1 MRFSE
6 RMGYRQVKNAIQVD
20 SMDASLRSGLWNV
33 FQPFFVKSLSDGT
46 GEHIRLARAE
56 MRETW
61 DEFFKLPI
69 DDAPQHTYDAIP
81 LLKRLFLDGDYVNI
95 YDLVDFCVQKFS
107 QFHSGLE
114 AAFNKVLEREVSGFR
129 FVGGLL
135 SPITNEY
142 ELDAIEEGLAVG
154 GRFSGAASHLQT
166 ALKLL
171 SDRSAPDYPN
181 SVKES
186 ISAVESAARVLTNKP
201 KATLG
206 DLLPVLEQ
214 SGHIHPAQKDAFIKL
229 YGYTSDEGGIRHA
242 MLDKTR
248 VDFPDAKYMLAVCA
262 AFIVYLELVSK

>member
-6 RMGYRQVKNAIQVD
+6 RIGYRQLKTAIQVD
-20 SMDASLRSGLWNV
+20 SMDGALRSGLWNV
-33 FQPFFVKSLSDGT
+33 FQQFFVQTLSEAVK
-46 GEHIRLARAE
+46 EHRNARTE

-61 DEFFKLPI
+61 DEFFKRPT
-69 DDAPQHTYDAIP
+69 DEAPQYIWEAIRS
-81 LLKRLFLDGDYVNI
+81 LKPMFLNDNYVDI
-95 YDLVDFCVQKFS
+95 YDLVDFCVQRFS

-114 AAFNKVLEREVSGFR
+114 AEFNKVLEREVSGFR

-135 SPITNEY
+135 SPITDEY
-142 ELDAIEEGLAVG
+142 ELETIEEGLAVG

-171 SDRSAPDYPN
+171 SDRSEPDYRN

-186 ISAVESAARVLTNKP
+186 ISAVESAAKVLTGKP

-214 SGHIHPAQKDAFIKL
+214 SGHIHPAQKDAFSKL
-229 YGYTSDEGGIRHA
+229 YGYASDEGGIRHA
-242 MLDKTR
+242 MLDKTQ